1 MYLDTFI
8 YAQQA
13 THPIHS
19 PPPHPSIPNRCKLFY
34 SQCPI
39 ATPMAYFILPSPPLT
54 YARRHSYATAPNVL
68 IVIIDAPSMM
78 WTALNACAVKR
89 CSFAAFSHY
98 PVSDP
103 YFPSSI
109 IHIIFT
115 HYLTTYHFTGQGR
128 RTNLI
133 RQRTSNHSS
142 TLTSNPKDTSP
153 SAIVTKSGSVFVGMT
168 SNSDLYH
175 HRNTSNV
182 SGGASCHACTQ
193 RRLSPSDSHTRDYI
207 SAGIP
212 PWVFV

>member
-1 MYLDTFI
+1 VYVFRCVYLCT
-8 YAQQA
+8 
-13 THPIHS
+13 TSHSSHPF
-19 PPPHPSIPNRCKLFY
+19 PPPHPSIPNRRKLFY

-39 ATPMAYFILPSPPLT
+39 ATPMAYFILPAPPLT

-68 IVIIDAPSMM
+68 VVIVDAPSMM
-78 WTALNACAVKR
+78 RTALNACAVKR
-89 CSFAAFSHY
+89 CSFVAFSHY

-115 HYLTTYHFTGQGR
+115 HYLTTYRFTGQGH
-128 RTNLI
+128 RTDLI
-133 RQRTSNHSS
+133 HRRTSNHSS

-175 HRNTSNV
+175 HHNSWKQVPQMGSVTHHYLLLQKLRTNYLYLRRNQV
-182 SGGASCHACTQ
+182 
-193 RRLSPSDSHTRDYI
+193 
-207 SAGIP
+207 
-212 PWVFV
+212 